1 MLPWAN
7 YLISL
12 VSIPRCSWE
21 SHVNFLCLNFYAG
34 FHVIRLAS
42 SPPFASRGPFC
53 IILQRN
59 NTFPA
64 FLSLYDSMLEVDS
77 DSHWHKCWEAGKE
90 EPPFSR
96 SYCSQTPGQMWE
108 PQSFSQGTLENDLFA
123 VVAPNSGRSFLEIL
137 KTSRG
142 LPVSS

>member
-21 SHVNFLCLNFYAG
+21 SHVDFLCLNFYAG
-34 FHVIRLAS
+34 FHVIHLAS
-42 SPPFASRGPFC
+42 SPPFPSKGPLC

-59 NTFPA
+59 KNTFPV
-64 FLSLYDSMLEVDS
+64 FPVWFHVRGSQWQSLAQMLGGRKGGATILQKLLQPDTWANVR
-77 DSHWHKCWEAGKE
+77 AAAI
-90 EPPFSR
+90 
-96 SYCSQTPGQMWE
+96 
-108 PQSFSQGTLENDLFA
+108 SQGTLENDLFA
-123 VVAPNSGRSFLEIL
+123 AVAPNSGRSFLEIL